1 MSPSSL
7 SRKQVVGLAR
17 SVDFIMTAGPVEL
30 SDRVRS
36 ALGDQLLFDY
46 SRPYMDLFRDT
57 QEKFKTFLKTGND
70 IVMLQGEALLGLEAI
85 SVCGLD
91 EGDVVI
97 NVESGHYGEGNR
109 YFIEKYGGRAIPVET
124 AWNTV
129 VEPEQLEDV
138 LKAHPEAKILWLVHC
153 ETPCGTQAD
162 LETLARLG
170 KQYGKLVFVDSVS
183 CAGSVPVEVDE
194 WGIDVLSVGSQKVLG
209 APPGLSAL
217 SVSEDAWELF
227 RGVKRPNRYS
237 YFSILDWKELWL
249 EREIWP
255 YTTSTTEM
263 AALNA
268 AVGEYLELGH
278 DEHFRRYAEVA
289 RATRA
294 GVRAMGVG
302 LWPDS
307 DEHACNVATAVAVPE
322 GVDDE
327 KLRARMVEKFG
338 VLISGSLFNT
348 PIYGKLVRLG
358 HMGRTCSPAYGL
370 LALTALGDCLNE
382 TGDARADV
390 GAGVEAFLS
399 ELDPV

>member
-1 MSPSSL
+1 MPH
-7 SRKQVVGLAR
+7 
-17 SVDFIMTAGPVEL
+17 SVEFIMTAGPVEL
-30 SDRVRS
+30 SDKVRS
-36 ALGDQLLFDY
+36 ALADPLQFDY
-46 SRPYMDLFRDT
+46 SPQYMELFRDT
-57 QEKFKTFLKTGND
+57 EEKFKTFLKTRND
-70 IVMLQGEALLGLEAI
+70 IVMMQGEALLGLEAI
-85 SVCGLD
+85 SFCGLD

-109 YFIEKYGGRAIPVET
+109 YFVEKYGGKAIPVET

-129 VEPEQLEDV
+129 VEPEQLEAV

-153 ETPCGTQAD
+153 ETPCGTMTD
-162 LETLARLG
+162 LEALAKLG

-183 CAGSVPVEVDE
+183 CAGSVPVDVDA
-194 WGIDVLSVGSQKVLG
+194 WGIDIVSVGSQKVLG
-209 APPGLSAL
+209 APPGLSAM
-217 SVSEDAWELF
+217 SISDAAWDMF
-227 RGVKRPNRYS
+227 RNVKRPNRYS
-237 YFSILDWKELWL
+237 YLSILDWKELWL
-249 EREIWP
+249 EKEVWP

-268 AVGEYLELGH
+268 AVSEYLEVGH
-278 DEHFRRYAEVA
+278 EENFRRYAEIS

-294 GVRAMGVG
+294 GVTAMGLQ
-302 LWPDS
+302 LWADT
-307 DEHACNVATAVAVPE
+307 ERHASSVATAVAVPE

-327 KLRARMVEKFG
+327 RLRERMIEKFG

-370 LALTALGDCLNE
+370 IAITALGHCLNE
-382 TGDARADV
+382 MDVRTDV

-399 ELDPV
+399 ALDQV